1 MPNCEDLNMRHCLC
15 CLRVNLLQLFVM
27 SGGLHHPEKETGPSQ
42 QQESHRVI
50 LPLLSS
56 QFSSLPSS
64 SSSFSS
70 SFSSSSSLP
79 PSPPPP
85 LCLPFFPPPL
95 PHLSFK
101 TKQKSIKDNQIGICY
116 SVCRSLEGARDP
128 VSQAVFYL
136 C

>member
-15 CLRVNLLQLFVM
+15 CLPVNLLQLFVM

-42 QQESHRVI
+42 QQESLRVI
-50 LPLLSS
+50 LPSS
-56 QFSSLPSS
+56 PLDFPPFLPPLP
-64 SSSFSS
+64 FL
-70 SFSSSSSLP
+70 LP
-79 PSPPPP
+79 PS
-85 LCLPFFPPPL
+85 LSLRLPFFPPPL
-95 PHLSFK
+95 PCLSFK

-128 VSQAVFYL
+128 VSQAVLYL